1 MIKHTLYPKTT
12 RVKNSAGV
20 TVTEKIDGSNL
31 TFFKQF
37 DKLFIA
43 QRNYIYSL
51 EESLNGE
58 LEKGTE
64 YKGLKGWL
72 AEHGEHLEEMM
83 HDKAAI
89 CGEWLGMGKIKYGER
104 FDERFLQFAKANVE
118 LSEIG
123 LPRLGRLIYKDEL
136 FKYSFI
142 NQTIPDYIGTVPVA
156 CHWEVYPKIE
166 DLNWFYEKYTEE
178 TESQVEGF
186 IVINTDQTIKKY
198 VRLKNGVLTEHKE
211 GK

>member
-12 RVKNSAGV
+12 RVKDSAGV

-51 EESLNGE
+51 EESLNGD

-72 AEHGEHLEEMM
+72 AEHGEHLEKMM

-89 CGEWLGMGKIKYGER
+89 CGEWLGMGKIKYGDR
-104 FDERFLQFAKANVE
+104 FDERFLQFAKANVD

-142 NQTIPDYIGTVPVA
+142 NQTIPDYIGAVPEVEQYTSYPSVA
-156 CHWEVYPKIE
+156 TLNSLYEVYTGWQ
-166 DLNWFYEKYTEE
+166 D
-178 TESQVEGF
+178 SQVEGF

>member
-12 RVKNSAGV
+12 RVKDSAVV

-43 QRNYIYSL
+43 QRNWIYSL
-51 EESLNGE
+51 EESLNGK

-72 AEHGEHLEEMM
+72 AEHGKHLESMM
-83 HDKAAI
+83 HDKVAI
-89 CGEWLGMGKIKYGER
+89 CGEWLGMGKIKYGDR
-104 FDERFLQFAKANVE
+104 FDVRFLQFAKANVE

-123 LPRLGRLIYKDEL
+123 LPRLGRLIYKDDL

-142 NQTIPDYIGTVPVA
+142 NATMPDYIDIVPTA
-156 CHWEVYPKIE
+156 FHLEFYPKTE
-166 DLNWFYEKYTEE
+166 DLDYFYDKYTKGTE
-178 TESQVEGF
+178 TQVEGF
-186 IVINTDQTIKKY
+186 VVINTDQTIEKY

>member
-12 RVKNSAGV
+12 RVKDSAGV

-72 AEHGEHLEEMM
+72 AEHGEHLESMM

-89 CGEWLGMGKIKYGER
+89 CGEWIGMGKIKYGDR
-104 FDERFLQFAKANVE
+104 FDERFLQFAKANVD

-142 NQTIPDYIGTVPVA
+142 NQTIPDYIGTVPMV
-156 CHWEVYPKIE
+156 EQYTSYPNIATL
-166 DLNWFYEKYTEE
+166 DNLYEHYTRYQD
-178 TESQVEGF
+178 SQVEGF